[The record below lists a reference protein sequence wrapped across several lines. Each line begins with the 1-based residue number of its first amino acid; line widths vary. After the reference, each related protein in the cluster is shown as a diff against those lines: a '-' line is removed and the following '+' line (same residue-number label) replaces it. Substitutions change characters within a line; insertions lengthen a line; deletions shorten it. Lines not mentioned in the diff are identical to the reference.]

1 MTGSADDVTSSCG
14 CIYGTF
20 REGILSGEIKGIKAF
35 EGNKGLNELWNMVT
49 KTNRRDNSRQDGT
62 QSVSRKNTSM

>member
-1 MTGSADDVTSSCG
+1 MHIWDLQRRYLV
-14 CIYGTF
+14 
-20 REGILSGEIKGIKAF
+20 RRKGIKVF